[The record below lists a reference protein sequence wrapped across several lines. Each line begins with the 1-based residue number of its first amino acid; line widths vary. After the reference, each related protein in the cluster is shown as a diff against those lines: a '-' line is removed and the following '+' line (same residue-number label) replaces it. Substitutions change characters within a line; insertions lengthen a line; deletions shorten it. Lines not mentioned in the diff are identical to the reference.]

1 MHEVNAT
8 NLDEFFDRLT
18 QGDGDA
24 EADLRSLAIA
34 YEQIDQMPAEHAH
47 RLLHYMDFLAPSDPI
62 KTNQDLSELAVRALD
77 SASSILDS
85 VQVVALSP
93 DEERLLSGIGT
104 LTVNLHRYD
113 PNLLLSPVLAL
124 LDEIYES
131 FLESSQSTRRALLIA
146 YTSTL
151 EALAS
156 MPKLGELQQQVD
168 VYLTNSIPRIDLLT
182 EDESIEYQIWG
193 WSIFVSLDHGNWREK
208 VLSLIPE
215 LTKSRWS
222 PDEKWALI
230 TQLLRR
236 EVAWTDPVIADAI
249 SKLDLSRL
257 DPLEARDISFI
268 QEEINSS
275 RSQ

>member
-1 MHEVNAT
+1 M
-8 NLDEFFDRLT
+8 
-18 QGDGDA
+18 
-24 EADLRSLAIA
+24 
-34 YEQIDQMPAEHAH
+34 
-47 RLLHYMDFLAPSDPI
+47 
-62 KTNQDLSELAVRALD
+62 
-77 SASSILDS
+77 
-85 VQVVALSP
+85 
-93 DEERLLSGIGT
+93 
-104 LTVNLHRYD
+104 NLHRYD